1 MFFVLF
7 GAAAGAYLALRR
19 YRVFVLAPAV
29 VFFAAGALVAGIV
42 AGHDPRTIAVEVIG
56 ATAST
61 QLGFVAV
68 SLTVYLRATSPTM
81 MLQSIQMAIG
91 QELTTVF
98 EIPRRVPPEMAI
110 LIRKLQTRR

>member
-42 AGHDPRTIAVEVIG
+42 PGHDPRTIAVEV
-56 ATAST
+56 
-61 QLGFVAV
+61 
-68 SLTVYLRATSPTM
+68 
-81 MLQSIQMAIG
+81 
-91 QELTTVF
+91 
-98 EIPRRVPPEMAI
+98 
-110 LIRKLQTRR
+110 